1 MTQIR
6 YSRSDVLKLLEG
18 CNCFDVVVSDAP
30 AISAASVDWSCS
42 FKTGRWPSTSS
53 ATTADCTRDAAKES
67 LLQFERAIR
76 LPPRCFVGTKIVVK
90 RSGASVSF
98 KLRIPREFARAG

>member
-53 ATTADCTRDAAKES
+53 ATTAECTRDAAKES

-76 LPPRCFVGTKIVVK
+76 LPPRCFVDTKIAVK

-98 KLRIPREFARAG
+98 KLCIPREFAHVG